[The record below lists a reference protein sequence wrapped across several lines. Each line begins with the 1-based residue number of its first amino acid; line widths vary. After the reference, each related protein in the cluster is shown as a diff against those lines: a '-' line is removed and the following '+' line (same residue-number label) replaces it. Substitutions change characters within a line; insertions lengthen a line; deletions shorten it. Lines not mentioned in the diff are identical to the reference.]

1 MALGRFINTT
11 LLLALL
17 LPLVI
22 VGCSSDDD
30 NTTPAPAKPRA
41 IIESPAAGDTVRSH
55 LAVQFRGS
63 GLNGAGNPLHPDQL
77 SWFWVT
83 VDDDDAPFDSLL
95 GTGESLDLIMPVG
108 DHQAKLVA
116 YETETFTGTST
127 VDFIVADPANFPPVA
142 TIIEPI
148 DGEDYLPAH
157 VRTIFTGMATDRE
170 DGDIADADLQ
180 WTSSLDGN
188 LGTGSYLE
196 SNLSPGTHNIILT
209 AMDSAGIAGADTITV
224 FALSRPTNPVEDGN
238 YYFGND
244 FWHRPGECSVERGDV
259 MGDITFDV
267 DVDSDTATAIIND
280 ITGGMICS
288 PEGICDLTG
297 ELLQGNVWVYS
308 EITEGD
314 LTTRLE
320 ISIAL
325 DKPYNAVG
333 VFRLIET
340 PDGGPSCIHRG
351 RIGLALNTF

>member
-1 MALGRFINTT
+1 MVRGRLIKSILTI
-11 LLLALL
+11 ALL

-30 NTTPAPAKPRA
+30 STTPAPTKPRA
-41 IIESPAAGDTVRSH
+41 TIDSPSTGDVVFSH
-55 LAVQFRGS
+55 LPVEYRGS
-63 GLNGAGNPLHPDQL
+63 GVNGAGNPLHPDQL
-77 SWFWVT
+77 SWFEV
-83 VDDDDAPFDSLL
+83 VEGAADVLL
-95 GTGESLDLIMPVG
+95 GTGESLDLLMAVG
-108 DHQAKLVA
+108 DHQVKLVA
-116 YETETFTGTST
+116 YETETFYGSST
-127 VDFIVADPANFPPVA
+127 VNFTVEDPANFPPVA

>member
-1 MALGRFINTT
+1 MVRGRLVNTI
-11 LLLALL
+11 LILALL
-17 LPLVI
+17 LPLII

-30 NTTPAPAKPRA
+30 TTTPAPTKPQA
-41 IIESPAAGDTVRSH
+41 IIDSPSAGDVIFSH
-55 LAVQFRGS
+55 LPVEFRGS

-77 SWFWVT
+77 SWYEVIEGEAD
-83 VDDDDAPFDSLL
+83 VLL
-95 GTGESLDLIMPVG
+95 GTGESLDVMMDVG
-108 DHQAKLVA
+108 DRQAKLVA
-116 YETETFTGTST
+116 YESDTFYGSST
-127 VDFIVADPANFPPVA
+127 VNFTVEDPANFPPVA

-157 VRTIFTGMATDRE
+157 VRTIFTGMGTDRE

-196 SNLSPGTHNIILT
+196 FNLSPGTHIIILT
-209 AMDSAGIAGADTITV
+209 AMDSANIAGADTITV
-224 FALSRPTNPVEDGN
+224 VTRSRPSLPVTDGN
-238 YYFGND
+238 YLFGND
-244 FWHRPGECSVERGDV
+244 FWNRPGECTVERGDIY
-259 MGDITFDV
+259 GDITFDV
-267 DVDSDTATAIIND
+267 VEGGDTAIATIND

-297 ELLQGNVWVYS
+297 EQFQGNVWVFS

-320 ISIAL
+320 ISIAIEE
-325 DKPYNAVG
+325 PHNAVG
-333 VFRLIET
+333 LFRLIET